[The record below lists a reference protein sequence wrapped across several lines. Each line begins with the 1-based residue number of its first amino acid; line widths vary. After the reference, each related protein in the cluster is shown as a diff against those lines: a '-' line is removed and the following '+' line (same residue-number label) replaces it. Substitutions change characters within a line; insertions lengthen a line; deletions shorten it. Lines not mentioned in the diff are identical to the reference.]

1 MPDGTDIRLR
11 DLDNAITNDNAA
23 TRYRE
28 QDDDAAAD
36 MYETDP
42 DNVNR
47 VRMAISEASKDLIL
61 LQETLSYLQES
72 LDEVLHRRVFTYV
85 LGDETAE
92 IVSCNGCSVPMDLPL
107 RV

>member
-1 MPDGTDIRLR
+1 MMRWCR
-11 DLDNAITNDNAA
+11 
-23 TRYRE
+23 
-28 QDDDAAAD
+28 
-36 MYETDP
+36 YETDP

-85 LGDETAE
+85 LGLSWFLFLLQF
-92 IVSCNGCSVPMDLPL
+92 SCSFCFDFDFDFLQ
-107 RV
+107 R